1 MPMNRRDFLKMGAA
15 GALGLGALPRWTE
28 GALKRGPNIVFIFID
43 DMGYADPSCFGN
55 PKVQT
60 PQIDRLAVEGT
71 RLTNFYVNS
80 PICSPSRVAVMTG
93 QYPVRWKI
101 HSYLN
106 SRQANRRRQMADWLD
121 PKAPTTARLLKGAGY
136 ATAHF
141 GKWHV
146 GGGRDVGD
154 APLPAAYGFDE
165 SLVSFEGLGD
175 RVLFS
180 RKGLSGQS
188 AKLGKG
194 EITFIPK
201 YRSTKTYVDRAIA
214 FMDKN
219 RDKPFYIELFP
230 NDVHDAHVP
239 RPEAAEKFKAVTGN
253 PFEQRFFAVLEE
265 LDRQIGRVI
274 DAVDDMGLGERTLIV
289 FTSDN
294 GPTDWPSYYRQG
306 HAPPGYTG
314 PFYGRKWSLYEGGIR
329 RPFIARWKGTIPAGK
344 TNETTVMCGIDLSP
358 TLCHLASVA
367 VDESIKHDGQDMHEA
382 LLGRPVQ
389 RSSPIF
395 WQYGKPYSN
404 LQPGNP
410 DYRSPSLAVRD
421 GRWKLLVNPDGSDPQ
436 LFDLVNDQ
444 GEQNNL
450 LAERLNKANELWA
463 KLRQWASKVGF
474 ETTTTPLSVP
484 RD

>member
-1 MPMNRRDFLKMGAA
+1 
-15 GALGLGALPRWTE
+15 LGLSGLTVRAE
-28 GALKRGPNIVFIFID
+28 GASKQRPNIVFIFID

-55 PKVQT
+55 PKVRT
-60 PQIDRLAVEGT
+60 PQIDGLAAEGVRL
-71 RLTNFYVNS
+71 RNFYVNS

-93 QYPVRWKI
+93 QYPARWKI

-106 SRQANRRRQMADWLD
+106 SRQANRRRHMADWLD

-141 GKWHV
+141 GKWHI

-154 APLPAAYGFDE
+154 APLPQAYGFDE

-180 RKGLSGQS
+180 KKGLSGQS

-194 EITFIPK
+194 QIRFIPK
-201 YRSTKTYVDRAIA
+201 YQSTETYVNRAIA

-239 RPEAAEKFKAVTGN
+239 RPGAIEKFKGITSN
-253 PFEQRFFAVLEE
+253 PFEQKFFAVLEE
-265 LDRQIGRVI
+265 LDKQIGRVI
-274 DAVDDMGLGERTLIV
+274 DAVDEMGLAEKTLIV

-306 HAPPGYTG
+306 HAPPGFTG

-329 RPFIARWKGTIPAGK
+329 MPFIARWKGTIPAGK
-344 TNETTVMCGIDLSP
+344 TNETSVCCGIDLSP
-358 TLCHLASVA
+358 TFCHLAGVS
-367 VDESIKHDGQDMHEA
+367 VDESTKHDGQDMHEA
-382 LLGRPVQ
+382 LLGEPAQ
-389 RSSPIF
+389 RSGPIF

-404 LQPGNP
+404 LMPGNP
-410 DYRSPSLAVRD
+410 DFISPSLAVRD
-421 GRWKLLVNPDGSDPQ
+421 GKWKLLVNPDGSDPQ
-436 LFDLVNDQ
+436 LYDLASDQ
-444 GEQNNL
+444 GERNNL
-450 LAERLNKANELWA
+450 LAERLDKANELWA
-463 KLRQWASKVGF
+463 KLRHWAADVGF
-474 ETTTTPLSVP
+474 ETSAVKLTAPV
-484 RD
+484 D